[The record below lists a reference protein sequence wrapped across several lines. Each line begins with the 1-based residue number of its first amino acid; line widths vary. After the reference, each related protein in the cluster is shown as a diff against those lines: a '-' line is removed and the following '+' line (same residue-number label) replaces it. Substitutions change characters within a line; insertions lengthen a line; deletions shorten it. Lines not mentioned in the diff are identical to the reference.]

1 MFDGVCI
8 EYSVVSPAVLA
19 NRIENATGV
28 LCNWRD
34 VRGGEAFRLWV
45 MGDITAEQ
53 SAVICSICA
62 RYIK

>member
-1 MFDGVCI
+1 MFDSVCV

-19 NRIENATGV
+19 NRIKNVTGV

-34 VRGGEAFRLWV
+34 VRHGEAFRLWV
-45 MGDITAEQ
+45 MTDITAEQ

>member
-1 MFDGVCI
+1 MFDAIVV
-8 EYSVVSPAVLA
+8 EYSVISPAVLA
-19 NRIENATGV
+19 NRIENAACV
-28 LCNWRD
+28 LCNWRG

-53 SAVICSICA
+53 SAIICSICA